1 MLPAL
6 IDISL
11 FRDAIERDCLILTPN
26 QRLAA
31 KIIQAW
37 GEQISDD
44 PTQSCAAWKQPRVY
58 SVDHWLKACWDELQD
73 QNNELVRGLAIVGTQ
88 QSRYYWER
96 AIADDGLEHPVNF
109 VKLAGDTLK
118 TLESWNLSAD
128 QVPGENPSVE
138 YFKRWCGRFDELLRR
153 NKLLTTQRSWQLVK
167 QGFQRA
173 ALNPEAE
180 IVVYGFQSTPP
191 LQAAL
196 IASASN
202 QVTTL
207 DSVNS
212 HGQVLRIEAED
223 SQQELRLAANW
234 AAEQLKDNPAQRI
247 GIVVPELNSSL
258 QRVARVVN
266 EALNSVP
273 NNRGTEG
280 TEVIANISAGTA
292 LRDTP
297 MVNSALLMIG
307 LLKDKRP
314 LSEWLHLLY
323 SPYSAFDQLP
333 LTFRAD
339 SEILLRKRNRFDF
352 SLSQFITA
360 VTPKHARDNDSETND
375 ETVESDTALSPSTA
389 LSQSTAPSS
398 SKSPNPLKSLR
409 DYERRQINRQ
419 QSFSAWGDF
428 FVSYLTDLGWPGKR
442 TLNSLEYQQRQHWNR
457 LLEQF
462 TGLDNLGI
470 EVGLSS
476 AFKHLQQLAQDSV
489 FHPQTADAP
498 LQILGL
504 LEGSGL
510 RFDQLWIVDM
520 HSQNFPASV
529 AINQLL
535 PAEFQ
540 RLHQMPHSLP
550 ERELEIANKLLQEY
564 KNNSGRLIVSYPRLR
579 GEEQLDPSPLIT
591 DIALSNHP
599 LTESPAA
606 HPPWL
611 YQDYQCQLLADQAP
625 PYTPQLETI
634 RGGSNLLKNQSICP
648 FNAFVTHR
656 LKAQPLEEPTQGLSA
671 MDRGS
676 LLHEILFRLWGI
688 WKSSATLQALAD
700 EELQQQLATTI
711 AETLTEWAPSH
722 PILRGD
728 RFRGLEQQRL
738 EKLLAQWL
746 EEEKLRPPF
755 EVVELESKNSVRF
768 GDLEINLRLDRV
780 DKIGDKLLIIDY
792 KSGEVKES
800 SWSGSRP
807 VDPQLPLYVLA
818 SNPRANGCA
827 FAQIK
832 GGKIKFVGSTD
843 SKFLGS
849 EKASADADLSQLW
862 AEQIDAWQSALNNLA
877 DEFVRGHA
885 PVEIYDQTQFGY
897 QDYLLPLNRW
907 SEEADINA
915 EVAGSKNSAGTTEE
929 QSQ

>member
-6 IDISL
+6 INISL

-44 PTQSCAAWKQPRVY
+44 PKQSCAAWKQPRVY
-58 SVDHWLKACWDELQD
+58 SVDHWLRACWDELQD
-73 QNNELVRGLAIVGTQ
+73 QNHELVRGLAIVGTQ

-96 AIADDGLEHPVNF
+96 AIADDGLEQPVNF

-118 TLESWNLSAD
+118 TLESWNLSAE

-167 QGFQRA
+167 QGFNCA
-173 ALNPEAE
+173 ALPAEAE
-180 IVVYGFQSTPP
+180 IMVYGFQSTPP

-196 IASASN
+196 ITSASN
-202 QVTTL
+202 QVTSL
-207 DSVNS
+207 DSLSGDNE
-212 HGQVLRIEAED
+212 VLRIEAED
-223 SQQELRLAANW
+223 SQQELRLAASW
-234 AAEQLKDNPAQRI
+234 AAQQLKANPEQRI
-247 GIVVPELNSSL
+247 GIVVPELNNSL

-266 EALNSVP
+266 EALNSVSD
-273 NNRGTEG
+273 NKSAAGLEGLESTEG

-333 LTFRAD
+333 LSFRAD

-360 VTPKHARDNDSETND
+360 VTPKPKHKPVIEVDLAAEPEGEANA
-375 ETVESDTALSPSTA
+375 AL
-389 LSQSTAPSS
+389 
-398 SKSPNPLKSLR
+398 KPLRALR
-409 DYERRQINRQ
+409 DYERRQINSQ
-419 QSFSAWGDF
+419 QSFTAWGDF
-428 FVSYLTDLGWPGKR
+428 FVTYLTDLGWPGKR
-442 TLNSLEYQQRQHWNR
+442 TVNSLEYQQRQHWNR

-470 EVGLSS
+470 EVGLST

-520 HSQNFPASV
+520 HSMNFPASV
-529 AINQLL
+529 SINQLL

-564 KNNSGRLIVSYPRLR
+564 KNNSGRLIVSYPKMR

-591 DIALSNHP
+591 DIALGKEQLVKNP
-599 LTESPAA
+599 QA

-611 YQDYQCQLLADQAP
+611 FQDYQCQLLADQAP
-625 PYTPQLETI
+625 PYSPKVETI

-656 LKAQPLEEPTQGLSA
+656 LKTEALEEPTQGLSA

-688 WKSSATLQALAD
+688 WKSSATLQSLTD
-700 EELQQQLATTI
+700 TQLEQQLATTI
-711 AETLTEWAPSH
+711 EETLREWAPQH

-755 EVVELESKNSVRF
+755 EVVELESKNRVQF

-792 KSGEVKES
+792 KSGAVKES

-843 SKFLGS
+843 SKFLAS
-849 EKASADADLSQLW
+849 EKAAADADLSQQW
-862 AEQIDAWQSALNNLA
+862 AEQIDAWQNALNNLA

-885 PVEIYDQTQFGY
+885 NVEVYDQTQFGY

-915 EVAGSKNSAGTTEE
+915 EVAGSISSNAGTTGALN
-929 QSQ
+929 

>member
-6 IDISL
+6 INISL

-37 GEQISDD
+37 GEQICED
-44 PTQSCAAWKQPRVY
+44 PTQSCSAWKQPRVY

-73 QNNELVRGLAIVGTQ
+73 QNHELVRGLAIVGAQ
-88 QSRYYWER
+88 QSHYYWER
-96 AIADDGLEHPVNF
+96 AIADDGLEQPVNF

-118 TLESWNLSAD
+118 TLENWNLSPE

-138 YFKRWCGRFDELLRR
+138 YFKRWCSRFDELLRR

-167 QGFQRA
+167 QGFERA
-173 ALNPEAE
+173 ALPPEAE
-180 IVVYGFQSTPP
+180 IMVYGFQSTPP

-196 IASASN
+196 ISSASN
-202 QVTTL
+202 QVISL
-207 DSVNS
+207 DSISGDNEA
-212 HGQVLRIEAED
+212 LRVEAED
-223 SQQELRLAANW
+223 SQQELRLAASW
-234 AAEQLKDNPAQRI
+234 AAQELHNNPKQRI
-247 GIVVPELNSSL
+247 GIVVPELNNSL

-266 EALNSVP
+266 EALNSVEVGA
-273 NNRGTEG
+273 NTEG
-280 TEVIANISAGTA
+280 SEIIANISAGTA

-297 MVNSALLMIG
+297 MINSALLMIG

-314 LSEWLHLLY
+314 LSEWLQLLY
-323 SPYSAFDQLP
+323 SPYSTFDQLP
-333 LTFRAD
+333 LRFRAD
-339 SEILLRKRNRFDF
+339 SEIVLRKRNRFDF

-360 VTPKHARDNDSETND
+360 VTPDHNQRGEVDAAMEADSDAN
-375 ETVESDTALSPSTA
+375 SALSELTN
-389 LSQSTAPSS
+389 LSQSAAL
-398 SKSPNPLKSLR
+398 KPLRVLR
-409 DYERRQINRQ
+409 DYERRQINSQ
-419 QSFSAWGDF
+419 QSFAAWGDF
-428 FVSYLTDLGWPGKR
+428 FATYLADLGWPGKR
-442 TLNSLEYQQRQHWNR
+442 TVNSLEYQQRQHWNR

-470 EVGLSS
+470 KVGFSS

-550 ERELEIANKLLQEY
+550 ERELDIANKLLQEY
-564 KNNSGRLIVSYPRLR
+564 KNNSRRLIVSYPKMR
-579 GEEQLDPSPLIT
+579 GEEQLDPSPLIS
-591 DIALSNHP
+591 DIALGKEQ
-599 LTESPAA
+599 LVASPEP

-625 PYTPQLETI
+625 PYSPKLETI

-648 FNAFVTHR
+648 FNAFASHR
-656 LKAQPLEEPTQGLSA
+656 LKAEPLEEPTQGLSA

-688 WKSSATLQALAD
+688 WKSSSTLQGLTDA
-700 EELQQQLATTI
+700 ELQTQLAATI
-711 AETLTEWAPSH
+711 KEALTESAPHH

-755 EVVELESKNSVRF
+755 EVVELESKNRVRF

-780 DKIGDKLLIIDY
+780 DKIADKLLIIDY
-792 KSGEVKES
+792 KSGAVKES

-818 SNPRANGCA
+818 SKPQANGCA

-843 SKFLGS
+843 SKFLAS
-849 EKASADADLSQLW
+849 EKVIANADLSQQW
-862 AEQIDAWQSALNNLA
+862 AEQIDAWQTALNNLA

-885 PVEIYDQTQFGY
+885 SVEVYDQTQFGY

-915 EVAGSKNSAGTTEE
+915 EVASSMPLPTSSGEIS
-929 QSQ
+929 

>member
-6 IDISL
+6 INISL

-44 PTQSCAAWKQPRVY
+44 PTQSCSAWKQPRVY
-58 SVDHWLKACWDELQD
+58 SVDHWLRACWDELQD
-73 QNNELVRGLAIVGTQ
+73 QNHELVRGLAIVGTQ

-96 AIADDGLEHPVNF
+96 AIADDGLEQPVNF

-118 TLESWNLSAD
+118 TLESWNLRAD

-153 NKLLTTQRSWQLVK
+153 NKLLTTQRSWQLVE
-167 QGFQRA
+167 QGFESA
-173 ALNPEAE
+173 ALNSEPE

-191 LQAAL
+191 LQALL
-196 IASASN
+196 IASAGN
-202 QVTTL
+202 QVTSL
-207 DSVNS
+207 NS
-212 HGQVLRIEAED
+212 FSDDNQVLRIEAED
-223 SQQELRLAANW
+223 SQQELRLAASW
-234 AAEQLKDNPAQRI
+234 AAQQLKANPEQRI

-266 EALNSVP
+266 EALNSVG
-273 NNRGTEG
+273 NNTNEG

-360 VTPKHARDNDSETND
+360 VTPKDQKTDHSEADIDNQLG
-375 ETVESDTALSPSTA
+375 ESKVLST
-389 LSQSTAPSS
+389 LR
-398 SKSPNPLKSLR
+398 NLR
-409 DYERRQINRQ
+409 DYERRQINSQ
-419 QSFSAWGDF
+419 QSFAAWGDF
-428 FVSYLTDLGWPGKR
+428 FVTYLTDLGWPGKR

-462 TGLDNLGI
+462 NGLDNLGI

-535 PAEFQ
+535 PADFQ

-550 ERELEIANKLLQEY
+550 ERELEIANTLLQDY
-564 KNNSGRLIVSYPRLR
+564 KNNSDRLIFSYPKMR

-591 DIALSNHP
+591 DIALCNAP
-599 LTESPAA
+599 LVENPQA

-625 PYTPQLETI
+625 PYSPKLETI

-656 LKAQPLEEPTQGLSA
+656 LKAEPLEEPSQGLSA

-688 WKSSATLQALAD
+688 WKSSAILQGLTD
-700 EELQQQLATTI
+700 TQLQQQLASTI
-711 AETLTEWAPSH
+711 EETLTEWAPQH

-755 EVVELESKNSVRF
+755 EVVELESKNRVRF

-792 KSGEVKES
+792 KSGAVKES

-843 SKFLGS
+843 SKFLAS
-849 EKASADADLSQLW
+849 EKVTGDMDLSQQW
-862 AEQIDAWQSALNNLA
+862 AEQINDWQSALNNLA

-885 PVEIYDQTQFGY
+885 SVEVHDQTQFGY

-915 EVAGSKNSAGTTEE
+915 EVAGSIPSSASTGEI
-929 QSQ
+929 S

>member
-6 IDISL
+6 INISL

-44 PTQSCAAWKQPRVY
+44 PTQTCAAWKQPRVY
-58 SVDHWLKACWDELQD
+58 SVDHWLRACWDELQD
-73 QNNELVRGLAIVGTQ
+73 QNHELVRGLAIVGTQ

-96 AIADDGLEHPVNF
+96 AIADDGLEQPVNF

-167 QGFQRA
+167 QGFNSA
-173 ALNPEAE
+173 ALPTEAE
-180 IVVYGFQSTPP
+180 IMVYGFQSTPP

-196 IASASN
+196 IASASH
-202 QVTTL
+202 QVTAI
-207 DSVNS
+207 DSVSGDN
-212 HGQVLRIEAED
+212 QVLRIEAED
-223 SQQELRLAANW
+223 SQQELRLAASW
-234 AAEQLKDNPAQRI
+234 AAQELHSNPQQRI
-247 GIVVPELNSSL
+247 GIVVPELNNSL

-266 EALNSVP
+266 EALNAVS
-273 NNRGTEG
+273 NNISSETSG
-280 TEVIANISAGTA
+280 VIANISAGTA

-333 LTFRAD
+333 LSFRAD
-339 SEILLRKRNRFDF
+339 SEIQLRKRNRFDF

-360 VTPKHARDNDSETND
+360 VTPKNNQEYDQEHDQAHAAEPTEEADSD
-375 ETVESDTALSPSTA
+375 AAL
-389 LSQSTAPSS
+389 
-398 SKSPNPLKSLR
+398 KPLRALR
-409 DYERRQINRQ
+409 DYERRQINSQ
-419 QSFSAWGDF
+419 QSFAAWGDF
-428 FVSYLTDLGWPGKR
+428 FVTYLTDLGWPGKR
-442 TLNSLEYQQRQHWNR
+442 VLNSPEYQQRQHWNR

-470 EVGLSS
+470 EVGLST

-550 ERELEIANKLLQEY
+550 ERELDIANKLLQEY
-564 KNNSGRLIVSYPRLR
+564 KNNSGRLILSYPKLR

-591 DIALSNHP
+591 DIALIPHP
-599 LTESPAA
+599 LIDSPQA

-625 PYTPQLETI
+625 PYQKKFETI
-634 RGGSNLLKNQSICP
+634 RGGSTLLKNQSICP

-656 LKAQPLEEPTQGLSA
+656 LKAEPLEEPTQGLSA

-676 LLHEILFRLWGI
+676 LLHEILYRLWGI
-688 WKSSATLQALAD
+688 WKSSATLQALSQ
-700 EELQQQLATTI
+700 EQLEQQLTTTI
-711 AETLTEWAPSH
+711 AETLTEWAPRH

-746 EEEKLRPPF
+746 EEEKLRPAF

-780 DKIGDKLLIIDY
+780 DKIGDKLLVIDY

-843 SKFLGS
+843 SKFLAS
-849 EKASADADLSQLW
+849 EKQSPDGDLSQLW
-862 AEQIDAWQSALNNLA
+862 AEQIDEWQSALNNLA

-885 PVEIYDQTQFGY
+885 SVEVHDQTQFGY

-915 EVAGSKNSAGTTEE
+915 EVAGSISRAGTFEE

>member
-6 IDISL
+6 INISL

-44 PTQSCAAWKQPRVY
+44 PSQNCAAWRQPRVY
-58 SVDHWLKACWDELQD
+58 SVDHWLRACWDELQD
-73 QNNELVRGLAIVGTQ
+73 QNHELVRGLAIVGTQ

-96 AIADDGLEHPVNF
+96 AIADDGLEQPVNF

-138 YFKRWCGRFDELLRR
+138 YFKRWCGRFDELLQR
-153 NKLLTTQRSWQLVK
+153 NKLLTTQRSWQRVK
-167 QGFQRA
+167 QGFNSA
-173 ALNPEAE
+173 ALPAE
-180 IVVYGFQSTPP
+180 SEIMVYGFQSTPP

-196 IASASN
+196 IASASQ
-202 QVTTL
+202 QVSTI
-207 DSVNS
+207 DSVSGDN
-212 HGQVLRIEAED
+212 QVLRIEAED
-223 SQQELRLAANW
+223 SQQELRLAASW
-234 AAEQLKDNPAQRI
+234 AAQELHNNPQQRI
-247 GIVVPELNSSL
+247 GIVVPELNNSL

-266 EALNSVP
+266 EALNTIS
-273 NNRGTEG
+273 NNSGTERS
-280 TEVIANISAGTA
+280 EVIANISAGTA

-339 SEILLRKRNRFDF
+339 SEIQLRKRNRFDF

-360 VTPKHARDNDSETND
+360 VAPKSDPEQHDGA
-375 ETVESDTALSPSTA
+375 VLPESDTALSE
-389 LSQSTAPSS
+389 L
-398 SKSPNPLKSLR
+398 KILNPLKNLR
-409 DYERRQINRQ
+409 DYERRQINSQ
-419 QSFSAWGDF
+419 QSFAAWGDF

-442 TLNSLEYQQRQHWNR
+442 VLNSPEYQQRQHWNR

-470 EVGLSS
+470 EVGLST

-540 RLHQMPHSLP
+540 RLYQMPYSLP
-550 ERELEIANKLLQEY
+550 ERELDIANKLLQEY
-564 KNNSGRLIVSYPRLR
+564 KNNSGRLIVSYPKFR

-591 DIALSNHP
+591 DIGISPHP
-599 LTESPAA
+599 IIDSPKA

-625 PYTPQLETI
+625 AYQPTLENI
-634 RGGSNLLKNQSICP
+634 RGGSTLLKNQSICP

-656 LKAQPLEEPTQGLSA
+656 LKAEPLEEPTQGLSA

-676 LLHEILFRLWGI
+676 LLHEILYRLWGI
-688 WKSSATLQALAD
+688 WKSSTTLQALSQ
-700 EELQQQLATTI
+700 EQLEQQLTI
-711 AETLTEWAPSH
+711 TIGECLTEWAPRH

-780 DKIGDKLLIIDY
+780 DKIGDKLLVIDY

-843 SKFLGS
+843 SKFLAS
-849 EKASADADLSQLW
+849 EKQSPDGDLSQQW
-862 AEQIDAWQSALNNLA
+862 AEQIDQWQSALNNLA

-885 PVEIYDQTQFGY
+885 SVEVHDQTQFGY

-915 EVAGSKNSAGTTEE
+915 ELAGPIMSASANGE
-929 QSQ
+929 QR

>member
-11 FRDAIERDCLILTPN
+11 FRDAIDRDCLILTPN

-37 GEQISDD
+37 GEQISQNS
-44 PTQSCAAWKQPRVY
+44 TQTCSAWKQPRVY
-58 SVDHWLKACWDELQD
+58 SVDHWLRACWDELQD
-73 QNNELVRGLAIVGTQ
+73 QNHQLVRGLAIVGTQ

-96 AIADDGLEHPVNF
+96 AIADDGLEQPANF

-118 TLESWNLSAD
+118 TLENWNQSAV

-153 NKLLTTQRSWQLVK
+153 NKLLTIQRSWQLVK
-167 QGFQRA
+167 QGFEQG
-173 ALNPEAE
+173 ALELEPE

-191 LQAAL
+191 LQATL

-202 QVTTL
+202 RVVSL
-207 DSVNS
+207 DPVNTQ
-212 HGQVLRIEAED
+212 GQALRIEAED
-223 SQQELRLAANW
+223 SQQELRLAASW
-234 AAEQLKDNPAQRI
+234 AAQQLKANPQQRI

-266 EALNSVP
+266 EALNSVD
-273 NNRGTEG
+273 NNLPRADTEFREG

-360 VTPKHARDNDSETND
+360 VTPKDQNTDNPEPEIDNHAG
-375 ETVESDTALSPSTA
+375 ESKVLNTLR
-389 LSQSTAPSS
+389 
-398 SKSPNPLKSLR
+398 NLR
-409 DYERRQINRQ
+409 DYERRQINSQ
-419 QSFSAWGDF
+419 QSFAAWGNF
-428 FVSYLTDLGWPGKR
+428 FTSYLADLGWPGKR
-442 TLNSLEYQQRQHWNR
+442 TVNSLEYQQRQHWNR

-462 TGLDNLGI
+462 NGLDNLGI
-470 EVGLSS
+470 EVGLST

-504 LEGSGL
+504 LEASGL

-540 RLHQMPHSLP
+540 RQHKMPHSLP
-550 ERELEIANKLLQEY
+550 ERELEIAHKLLQGY
-564 KNNSGRLIVSYPRLR
+564 KNNSGRLIVSCPKIR

-591 DIALSNHP
+591 DIALYQEHQGNKELLVEYP
-599 LTESPAA
+599 QA

-625 PYTPQLETI
+625 PFNPKLETI

-656 LKAQPLEEPTQGLSA
+656 LKAEPLEEPTQGLSA

-688 WKSSATLQALAD
+688 WKSSATLQGLTD
-700 EELQQQLATTI
+700 TQLQQQLAATI
-711 AETLTEWAPSH
+711 EETLTEWAPKH
-722 PILRGD
+722 TILRGD

-755 EVVELESKNSVRF
+755 EVVALETKSRVQF
-768 GDLEINLRLDRV
+768 GDLDINLRLDRV

-792 KSGEVKES
+792 KSGAVKES
-800 SWSGSRP
+800 SWSGARP

-843 SKFLGS
+843 SKFLAS
-849 EKASADADLSQLW
+849 EKATGDMDLSQQW
-862 AEQIDAWQSALNNLA
+862 AEQIDAWQNALNRLA

-885 PVEIYDQTQFGY
+885 SVEVYDQTQFGY

-907 SEEADINA
+907 PEEADINA
-915 EVAGSKNSAGTTEE
+915 EVAGSIAGAASTGEI
-929 QSQ
+929 S